1 MSTTC
6 AGAKP
11 RGRAAAAALQDYDD
25 AYIVEYA
32 LQARGC
38 VVSNDMYRDY
48 IGAQEVLQRTQG
60 VRHGVL

>member
-1 MSTTC
+1 MRRSQAERAGGRGC
-6 AGAKP
+6 AG
-11 RGRAAAAALQDYDD
+11 QDYDD